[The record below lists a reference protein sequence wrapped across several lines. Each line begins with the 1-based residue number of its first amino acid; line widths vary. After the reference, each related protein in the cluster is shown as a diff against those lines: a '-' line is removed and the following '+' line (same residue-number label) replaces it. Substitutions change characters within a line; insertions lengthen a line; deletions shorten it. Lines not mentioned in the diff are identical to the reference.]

1 MTWFTR
7 RGLELVPEDL
17 LSWDHWLDEMKEAQL
32 NLLVIHVARNLQ
44 ELADYADSDHFAA
57 LARQAER
64 YGIDIEWAPHA
75 LKDLLP
81 REHFAAHPEW
91 FRMNTAGLR
100 TPDYNMCP
108 SSEAALAEVSAN
120 AASIA
125 QHLRPTTDRYYFWS
139 DDGRP
144 WCECPACA
152 PLNQADQS
160 MRFTNAVQ
168 AGLRR
173 VVPNAKLSG
182 LAYLN
187 TLEPL
192 ESVEP
197 ADGVFLEYA
206 PIRRSFHHALNDP
219 ASAMNRAEYRKLQA
233 ILPDQGVTADAQVL
247 EYWLDESLFWR
258 AADRPE
264 QPPKL
269 PFFPEVLKRD
279 LQLYANL
286 GFRSVV
292 SYAVLL
298 GKAYRDQHGVPPIQA
313 YGEAL
318 LQTQPVQVLQST
330 G

>member
-17 LSWDHWLDEMKEAQL
+17 LSWEHWLDEMKEAQL
-32 NLLVIHVARNLQ
+32 NLLIIHVPRDLD
-44 ELADYADSDHFAA
+44 ELVAYTRTGHYAQ
-57 LARQAER
+57 LAQKAER

-81 REHFAAHPEW
+81 RHHFDQHPDW

-100 TPDYNMCP
+100 TPDYNMCITNP
-108 SSEAALAEVSAN
+108 QAQEQVRAN
-120 AASIA
+120 AAKMA
-125 QHLRPTTDRYYFWS
+125 QVLQPTTERYYFWS

-152 PLNQADQS
+152 HLSQADQA
-160 MRFTNAVQ
+160 MLFTNIVLEGVQ
-168 AGLRR
+168 TVAPR
-173 VVPNAKLSG
+173 AKLSG

-192 ESVEP
+192 SEVQPLE
-197 ADGVFLEYA
+197 GVFLEYA
-206 PIRRSFHHALNDP
+206 PIRRSFHYALDDP
-219 ASAMNRAEYRKLQA
+219 ASAINRAEYRKLQE
-233 ILPDQGVTADAQVL
+233 ILPSYGNRQDAQVL

-258 AADRPE
+258 SAGRPDRL
-264 QPPKL
+264 PKL
-269 PFFPEVLKRD
+269 PFFGDVLARD
-279 LQLYANL
+279 LQLYADL

-292 SYAVLL
+292 SYGVML
-298 GKAYRDQHGVPPIQA
+298 GKEYRELHGKPPILE

-318 LQTQPVQVLQST
+318 MRTAPSKVPSV
-330 G
+330 